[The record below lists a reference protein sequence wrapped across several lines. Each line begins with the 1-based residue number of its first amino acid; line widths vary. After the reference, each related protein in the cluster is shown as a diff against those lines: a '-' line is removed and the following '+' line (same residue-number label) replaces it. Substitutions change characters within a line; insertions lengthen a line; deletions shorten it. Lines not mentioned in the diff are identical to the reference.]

1 MALPVSVV
9 AGQFIRVPQD
19 PLIERIAAG
28 AGMDA
33 ADDWI
38 AERAGKG
45 DIVITADIPLAS
57 RCVKAGAEVIAPN
70 GKPFT
75 EAIDRHDP
83 CGPQSHDR
91 SAFLRRSDRRPEILL
106 AARPLGVPLGARPD
120 HPPHPAPARGS
131 NRTETELNR
140 MAPPLIQL
148 KEIKLT
154 FGGTPLLSGVEL
166 SVSAGERVC
175 LIGRNGSGKSTLLKI
190 AAGLVQPDSGSRF
203 VQPGAT
209 IRYLPQ
215 EPDFSGFATTLA
227 YVEAGLAPGDDHY
240 QATYLLEQL
249 GLHGDE
255 DPAHLSG
262 GEARR
267 TALAH
272 VLAPSPDILLLDEPT
287 NHLDLTTIE
296 WLESELDSRRCALV
310 IISHDR
316 RFLSNLSR
324 STAWLDRGQIRQI
337 DRGFSAFE
345 AWRDE
350 VLAEEERD
358 QHKLDRKIVNEEH
371 WLRYGVSGRRKRNVK
386 RLGNLHALRQQ
397 RRDYR
402 GAAGNANLAA
412 AEADKSGKLVIEA
425 KNISRTYGERKIVDD
440 FSIRVQRG
448 DRIGIVGPNGAGKTT
463 LIDMLTGG
471 SPPDSGTIR
480 FGANIEMATLDQHR
494 ESLDPKSTLAEAL
507 TGGRGDHV
515 MVGGKPKHV
524 VSYMKDF
531 LFAQEQMRTPLE
543 VLSGGERGRLMLARA
558 LAKPSNLLVLDEPTN
573 DLDLETLDVLEEM
586 LGDYEG
592 TVILISHDR
601 DFLDRV
607 VTSVIAPEGDGRWI
621 EYAGGYTDMLAQRGA
636 DLKREAVKAAAVERD
651 KTDVSQRASGRDKT
665 PAQFQ
670 REARAGHAAEDHRQ
684 IAGRDRQTAA
694 PS

>member
-1 MALPVSVV
+1 
-9 AGQFIRVPQD
+9 
-19 PLIERIAAG
+19 
-28 AGMDA
+28 
-33 ADDWI
+33 
-38 AERAGKG
+38 
-45 DIVITADIPLAS
+45 
-57 RCVKAGAEVIAPN
+57 
-70 GKPFT
+70 
-75 EAIDRHDP
+75 
-83 CGPQSHDR
+83 
-91 SAFLRRSDRRPEILL
+91 
-106 AARPLGVPLGARPD
+106 
-120 HPPHPAPARGS
+120 
-131 NRTETELNR
+131 

-148 KEIKLT
+148 KDIKLT

-166 SVSAGERVC
+166 SVSSSERVG
-175 LIGRNGSGKSTLLKI
+175 LIGRNGSGKRRLWKTG
-190 AAGLVQPDSGSRF
+190 AGLSKADHGSRF

-215 EPDFSGFATTLA
+215 EPDFAGFATTLA
-227 YVEAGLAPGDDHY
+227 YVEAGLGPGDDHY
-240 QATYLLEQL
+240 QARYILEQL
-249 GLHGDE
+249 GLRGDE
-255 DPAHLSG
+255 DPTNVSG

-267 TALAH
+267 TALAR

-296 WLESELDSRRCALV
+296 WLESELGRRRSALL

-350 VLAEEERD
+350 VLAGGERD
-358 QHKLDRKIVNEEH
+358 PHKLDRKIVNEEH

-386 RLGNLHALRQQ
+386 RLGNLYALRDQ
-397 RRDYR
+397 RRNYR
-402 GAAGNANLAA
+402 GATGDANLAA

-425 KNISRTYGERKIVDD
+425 KNIGRSYGDRKIVDG
-440 FSIRVQRG
+440 FSIRIQRG
-448 DRIGIVGPNGAGKTT
+448 DRIGIVGPNGIGKTT
-463 LIDMLTGG
+463 LIDMLTGAN
-471 SPPDSGTIR
+471 PPDTGTIR

-515 MVGGKPKHV
+515 LVGGKPKHV

-636 DLKREAVKAAAVERD
+636 DLKREAAKPAALEDSKTVKISAPSVASKRRLTFNEKHALETLP
-651 KTDVSQRASGRDKT
+651 KTIAKLQAEIAKQQRHLDDPDLFQNDRKKFDQASGALT
-665 PAQFQ
+665 HAQRQ
-670 REARAGHAAEDHRQ
+670 LHEAEDKWLELEVLREE
-684 IAGRDRQTAA
+684 IESA
-694 PS
+694 

>member
-1 MALPVSVV
+1 
-9 AGQFIRVPQD
+9 
-19 PLIERIAAG
+19 
-28 AGMDA
+28 
-33 ADDWI
+33 
-38 AERAGKG
+38 
-45 DIVITADIPLAS
+45 
-57 RCVKAGAEVIAPN
+57 
-70 GKPFT
+70 
-75 EAIDRHDP
+75 
-83 CGPQSHDR
+83 
-91 SAFLRRSDRRPEILL
+91 
-106 AARPLGVPLGARPD
+106 
-120 HPPHPAPARGS
+120 
-131 NRTETELNR
+131 

-148 KEIKLT
+148 KGIALT

-166 SVSAGERVC
+166 SVSDAERVC
-175 LIGRNGSGKSTLLKI
+175 LIGRNGSGKSTLLEI
-190 AAGLVQPDSGSRF
+190 AAGLVEPDSGSRF

-215 EPDFSGFATTLA
+215 EPDFAGFMTTLG
-227 YVEAGLAPGDDHY
+227 YVEAGLGPGDDRY
-240 QATYLLEQL
+240 QARYVLEQL
-249 GLHGDE
+249 CLRGDE
-255 DPAHLSG
+255 DPAQVSG

-267 TALAH
+267 AALAR

-287 NHLDLTTIE
+287 NHLDLPTIE
-296 WLESELDSRRCALV
+296 WLERELDSRRSALV

-337 DRGFSAFE
+337 DRGFGAFE

-350 VLAEEERD
+350 VLAEEERE

-386 RLGNLHALRQQ
+386 RLGNLYALREQ
-397 RRDYR
+397 RRNFR

-425 KNISRTYGERKIVDD
+425 KNIGRAYGDRKIVEG
-440 FSIRVQRG
+440 FSIRIQRG
-448 DRIGIVGPNGAGKTT
+448 DRIGVVGPNGAGKTT
-463 LIDMLTGG
+463 LVDMLTGAK
-471 SPPDSGTIR
+471 PPDTGTIR

-494 ESLDPKSTLAEAL
+494 ESLDPKATLAEAL

-524 VSYMKDF
+524 VGYMKDF
-531 LFAQEQMRTPLE
+531 LFAEVQMRTPLE

-607 VTSVIAPEGDGRWI
+607 VTSVIAPEGNGRWI

-636 DLKREAVKAAAVERD
+636 DLNREVVKPTVVRD
-651 KTDVSQRASGRDKT
+651 HSQSKASAPSGTSRRRLNFNEKHALETLPKKIARLQAEIAKQQRHLDDPDLFQKDRKKFDQASDMLT
-665 PAQFQ
+665 KAQ
-670 REARAGHAAEDHRQ
+670 RELQQAEDRWLELEVLREE
-684 IAGRDRQTAA
+684 IERA
-694 PS
+694 